1 MAESDDDAIELAWEK
16 PDPLGYGQGVK
27 EVHFIA
33 APLLA
38 AAALSLAGVVASA
51 DRGTF
56 RWPGFTLL
64 LLVITAMVLIATIQ
78 LGYYARTF
86 LYSRQDLY
94 DWIPAPPP
102 QEGTA
107 EERFL
112 RAWQND
118 DYYRWSRFNSR
129 ANTCFDLG
137 LLLIGFSVASVL
149 APPHKHSSDWRTAAA
164 WTVIAC
170 TVLEIVAIA
179 GIEHAVNKRSRLR
192 GRRELPPRA
201 MPVLAKETASE
212 SARSNTARAPRPRRA
227 LPPGRLPGGFRHRA
241 LRRVAQ
247 KKLARGSE
255 GRPAGDRRIP

>member
-1 MAESDDDAIELAWEK
+1 MAESDADMNLRWMK

-38 AAALSLAGVVASA
+38 AAALSLAGVVASS

-64 LLVITAMVLIATIQ
+64 LLVVTAMLLIATIQ
-78 LGYYARTF
+78 LGYYARKF
-86 LYSRQDLY
+86 LYSRQDVY
-94 DWIPAPPP
+94 DWIPQPPP
-102 QEGTA
+102 AEGTA
-107 EERFL
+107 DEKFL
-112 RAWQND
+112 REWQND
-118 DYYRWSRFNSR
+118 DYHKWLRYNNR
-129 ANTCFDLG
+129 ANNCFDLG
-137 LLLIGFSVASVL
+137 LVLIGVSVANVL
-149 APPHKHSSDWRTAAA
+149 APPHHHSSDWRTAAA

-170 TVLEIVAIA
+170 TVLEVVAVA
-179 GIEHAVNKRSRLR
+179 GMERAVTKRSELR
-192 GRRELPPRA
+192 RRSDPAART

-227 LPPGRLPGGFRHRA
+227 LSPGRLPGGFRHRA

-247 KKLARGSE
+247 KKLARGGES
-255 GRPAGDRRIP
+255 RPAGDRRIP